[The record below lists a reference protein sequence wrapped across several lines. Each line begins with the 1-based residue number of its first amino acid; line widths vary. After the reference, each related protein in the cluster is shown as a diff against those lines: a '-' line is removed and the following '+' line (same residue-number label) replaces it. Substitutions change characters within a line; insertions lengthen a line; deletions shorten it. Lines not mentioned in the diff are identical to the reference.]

1 MKRSLILLLPGAA
14 LAFAAGC
21 VSVDE
26 EVLVARQAILGGRPA
41 DAAEWSGELATNS
54 HRSTRLG
61 QVEAGRVAMLSGDA
75 SAAERWFRAAID
87 AAVDRKEGRPV
98 VKLGDVGDTA
108 LSATVTDDRT
118 REYYLAPYEV
128 NLALLYGI
136 LAQLRNGRRDD
147 ALADA
152 RLAVYVQDSLAATC
166 GADLR
171 KGADGADAQAA
182 AASGR
187 VCEQQNAALQEM
199 MASTRNSWENPV
211 LWWLTGVLFEANGET
226 EMAAQSY
233 RKAAACRPGNPVF
246 VRAVA
251 RLDAGARSPAPG
263 KAKVVVVYEEG
274 LVPMR
279 ESLKIPVPVYTAM
292 SIDIPQYAEAR
303 PYLPGT
309 VSVSGA
315 TNLVAA
321 SPALD
326 VRALAARDLSERL
339 PGVVLR
345 NVTRAAVAAGAQ
357 AAVNAAGNEYAQL
370 AVLLANA
377 TATALRRADTRSW
390 ATLPDGVQV
399 WEEDAMAPGN
409 YSLGV
414 ELGGGRTLSV
424 PLALAAGDVT
434 LVWVADVGQTLATS
448 VVPLK

>member
-1 MKRSLILLLPGAA
+1 MKKSLYASLACAA
-14 LAFAAGC
+14 LAGLVGC

-26 EVLVARQAILGGRPA
+26 DVLAARQAILEGRPA

-54 HRSTRLG
+54 HYSTRLG
-61 QVEAGRVAMLSGDA
+61 AVEAGRIAMLAGDS

-87 AAVDRKEGRPV
+87 AAIDRKEAKPV
-98 VKLGDVGDTA
+98 VKLGDVGNTA

-118 REYYLAPYEV
+118 REYYLAPYEI
-128 NLALLYGI
+128 NQALLYGI

-152 RLAVYVQDSLAATC
+152 RLAVYVQDSLAETY
-166 GADLR
+166 GADLK
-171 KGADGADAQAA
+171 KGMDNADAQAS
-182 AASGR
+182 AASDR
-187 VCEQQNAALQEM
+187 VCDQQNAALQEM

-211 LWWLTGVLFEANGET
+211 LWWLTGELFEADGET

-233 RKAAACRPGNPVF
+233 RKAAACRPDNPVF
-246 VRAVA
+246 ARAVA
-251 RLDAGARSPAPG
+251 RANASAKAPVPG
-263 KAKVVVVYEEG
+263 KAKVIVVYEEG

-292 SIDIPQYAEAR
+292 SIDIPQYAETR
-303 PYLPGT
+303 PYRPGA
-309 VSVSGA
+309 VAVSGA
-315 TNLVAA
+315 ANLVAA

-326 VRALAARDLSERL
+326 VRALAARDLSEQM
-339 PGVVLR
+339 PGVVTR
-345 NVTRAAVAAGAQ
+345 NITRAAVAAGAQ

-377 TATALRRADTRSW
+377 AASALRRADTRSW

-409 YSLGV
+409 YNLGF
-414 ELGGGRTLSV
+414 ELGGGRAFAV
-424 PLALAAGDVT
+424 PLTLAAGDVK
-434 LVWVADVGQTLATS
+434 LVWVANVGATLATA
-448 VVPLK
+448 VMCP